1 MFLEGRRDGQLLG
14 ELRSGWFISY
24 QGNQKTGRPLMAPLI
39 RTITSWG
46 LGQVY
51 SKAKH
56 VSRVQVKLAL
66 VEQQDYREQEN
77 NHPEWPGYTLCLP
90 LIVLSYWSA
99 GLIGKKKKKKK
110 NFSCRWND

>member
-1 MFLEGRRDGQLLG
+1 
-14 ELRSGWFISY
+14 
-24 QGNQKTGRPLMAPLI
+24 MAPLI

-99 GLIGKKKKKKK
+99 GLIGKKKKQQT
-110 NFSCRWND
+110 FSCRWND

>member
-1 MFLEGRRDGQLLG
+1 
-14 ELRSGWFISY
+14 
-24 QGNQKTGRPLMAPLI
+24 MAPLI

-66 VEQQDYREQEN
+66 VEQQQAKEALDEAIAVRQRAIEEALAAAAREAEEQRAREA
-77 NHPEWPGYTLCLP
+77 E
-90 LIVLSYWSA
+90 
-99 GLIGKKKKKKK
+99 
-110 NFSCRWND
+110 